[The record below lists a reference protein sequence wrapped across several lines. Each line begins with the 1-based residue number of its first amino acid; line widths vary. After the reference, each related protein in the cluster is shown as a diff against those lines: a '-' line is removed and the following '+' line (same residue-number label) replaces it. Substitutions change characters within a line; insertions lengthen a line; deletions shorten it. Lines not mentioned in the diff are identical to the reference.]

1 MASQRQS
8 AIHDVEV
15 EIEQGRLQWSYQ
27 SVYSIIANFPAAGCL
42 DRLLEFQDDEL
53 VVEPDSTEALWD
65 DEDIVEDEE
74 EEEDFHGDGEEPAD
88 LDATVASKEQ
98 AIVTLEP
105 EIAEVV
111 IQHSARREALKQ
123 ALEIVA
129 QLNCPSLELT
139 ISRIMHDDERK
150 LCQIQQAPSVVAEAM
165 ERQRLAQERA
175 RENINL
181 FNTSWLRNE

>member
-1 MASQRQS
+1 M
-8 AIHDVEV
+8 D
-15 EIEQGRLQWSYQ
+15 
-27 SVYSIIANFPAAGCL
+27 
-42 DRLLEFQDDEL
+42 
-53 VVEPDSTEALWD
+53 PDSTEALWD

-88 LDATVASKEQ
+88 LDATVALKEQ

-129 QLNCPSLELT
+129 QLNCPSL
-139 ISRIMHDDERK
+139 
-150 LCQIQQAPSVVAEAM
+150 
-165 ERQRLAQERA
+165 
-175 RENINL
+175 
-181 FNTSWLRNE
+181 